1 MFVAWIGLCFVAA
14 FLLRNRPLVLIV
26 ATVVIWAAIP
36 SVAGELITRQPSG
49 SLSFHPAS
57 WLILATTAV
66 LIVFDTRSVLDEIGR
81 RIFVYL
87 ALVLFLSVAFLA
99 TKTSA
104 SGSGL
109 VLFIDVMLAPVL
121 LFMITNVALARHP
134 GGLLVLRN
142 WVIGI
147 AAVEGGFALVQK
159 LLGSVVLYRTFYQ
172 TQYWFDE
179 VRFPRWMGT
188 LDHPLTL
195 SLLLCV
201 AVPLV
206 AGIRSVWLQIPL
218 LAVMGLGAVATASRT
233 GLGVVALGIVYVVV
247 TAKVRPVAKV
257 VAIAVLGVAAYF
269 LATSVLVQGVA
280 DRLQNDTG
288 SSLARGAALDFF
300 LAHVDRFFLTGG
312 GIGSSYEIADLAG
325 LTTSLESSILIYAVD
340 VGVLFSLIYF
350 GVQLVIALRSI
361 GPSVCPGLTFAA
373 FLVVIVPQ
381 TYNAL
386 GARTIAGILVWLIL
400 AMAASMTSRRR
411 LDNATS
417 ADGTPVADLAPSK
430 QLPAHPV

>member
-1 MFVAWIGLCFVAA
+1 MFIAWIGLCFLTA
-14 FLLRNRPLVLIV
+14 FLLRRRPLVLVV
-26 ATVVIWAAIP
+26 ASVVIWAAIP

-49 SLSFHPAS
+49 SMSFHPAS
-57 WLILATTAV
+57 WLILATAAV
-66 LIVFDTRSVLDEIGR
+66 LVVLDTRGVIDEIGR
-81 RIFVYL
+81 RVFVYL
-87 ALVLFLSVAFLA
+87 ALLLFLSVAFLA

-147 AAVEGGFALVQK
+147 AAVEGGFAFVQK
-159 LLGSVVLYRTFYQ
+159 LLGSVVLYRTFFQ
-172 TQYWFDE
+172 KQYWFDE
-179 VRFPRWMGT
+179 IRFPRWMGT
-188 LDHPLTL
+188 LDNPLTL

-206 AGIRSVWLQIPL
+206 AGIRSVWLQVPL
-218 LAVMGLGAVATASRT
+218 LAIMGLGAVATASRT

-257 VAIAVLGVAAYF
+257 VAITVLGVAAYF

-300 LAHVDRFFLTGG
+300 MSHVDRFFLTGG

-325 LTTSLESSILIYAVD
+325 LSTSLESSILIYAVD

-361 GPSVCPGLTFAA
+361 GPSVCPGLTWAA
-373 FLVVIVPQ
+373 LVAVIVPQ

-400 AMAASMTSRRR
+400 AMAASMTSQRR

-417 ADGTPVADLAPSK
+417 ADATPLADLAPS
-430 QLPAHPV
+430 QQQPAHPA